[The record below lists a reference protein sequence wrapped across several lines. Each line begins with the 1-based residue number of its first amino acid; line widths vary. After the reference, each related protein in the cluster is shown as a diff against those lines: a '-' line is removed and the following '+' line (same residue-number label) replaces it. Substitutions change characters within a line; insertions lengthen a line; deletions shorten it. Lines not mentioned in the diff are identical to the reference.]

1 MARTWQCVDERLQ
14 IKLPE
19 IFDFEVNL
27 DYLTRD
33 TNECM
38 YEVRDNH
45 VTRLIELDNHR
56 LLIQISA
63 EDNKYLNVSF
73 LAGTYPD
80 ETLLPKVVDYVWEWF
95 DLDYDLAAFYEMS
108 RKDPLLSQAI
118 EKEYGLRL
126 MGINELLE
134 TLCWAIL
141 GQQINLTFAYTLKR
155 RFVETFGE
163 SMEYEGKKYMLFPS
177 AETIAGLTPEDMADV
192 KMTRRKS
199 EYIINV
205 ARLIRDNQ
213 LTKEAL
219 LELDSLDAIERE
231 LTKIRGIGPWT
242 ANYVSMRC
250 LRHPSSFPVADV
262 GLMNA
267 VKFGLDM
274 DRKPTQ
280 EELLELSKKWSG
292 FESYATFYLWRLLY

>member
-1 MARTWQCVDERLQ
+1 MKRIWQLTDNGLK

-19 IFDFEVNL
+19 IFDFDVNL

-38 YEVRDNH
+38 YEVQDGH
-45 VTRLIELDNHR
+45 VTRLIELDAQR
-56 LLIQISA
+56 LLIQVSSD
-63 EDNKYLNVSF
+63 DNTYLHVDF
-73 LAGTYPD
+73 LADTFPS
-80 ETLLPKVVDYVWEWF
+80 ESLLPKVVDYVWEWF
-95 DLDYDLAAFYEMS
+95 DLDYDLAAFYDMA
-108 RKDPLLSQAI
+108 RQDPLLSQAV

-126 MGINELLE
+126 MGINELFE

-163 SMEYEGKKYMLFPS
+163 QMVHDGKTYMLFPS
-177 AETIAGLTPEDMADV
+177 AEKIARLTPEDMASV
-192 KMTRRKS
+192 KMTVRKS
-199 EYIINV
+199 EYIIHV
-205 ARLIRDNQ
+205 AQLIQDKQ

-219 LELDSLDAIERE
+219 LELDSLEAIERE

-250 LRHPSSFPVADV
+250 LRHPSSFPIADV

-267 VKFGLDM
+267 IKFALNM
-274 DRKPTQ
+274 DRKPTR
-280 EELLELSKKWSG
+280 EEILALSQHWSG